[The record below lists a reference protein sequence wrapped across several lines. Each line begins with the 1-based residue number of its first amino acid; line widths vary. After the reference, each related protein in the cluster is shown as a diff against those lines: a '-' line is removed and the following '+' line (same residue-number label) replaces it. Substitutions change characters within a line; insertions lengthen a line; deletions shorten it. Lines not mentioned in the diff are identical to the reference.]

1 VPDRPLTIL
10 LAAPAYWPA
19 AAFGGP
25 IPVMRELVRRSTE
38 RGHTVN
44 VVTTSLLDL
53 HRRPAARSVTQ
64 EVDGA
69 TVHYLGTPLSYRW
82 MGLAPGLPLALRSV
96 PRPDVVHLLGFRDPL
111 GSAVATWAR
120 ATGVPYVL
128 EPLGMFRPRM
138 RKVRLK
144 EGFDRA
150 FGRPIARGAEA
161 VLTASEREREDVIA
175 FGLDPRRVLVRGNGF
190 PEAPDRLPDPL
201 ETRARLGIPPN
212 APTALYVGRIAD
224 GKGIELLVEAARRA
238 PYAHVVVA
246 GPDDRHPATE
256 RLRLAEGEPGL
267 AGRLHVLP
275 PTDGP
280 PWGLYAAADAFVL
293 ASAGESFGM
302 AAAEAAA
309 TGTAV
314 VVSDRCGVADAFEEG
329 EALVVPYEPERVVET
344 VRDLLSDPAL
354 LEQLALGATE
364 AARRNAWDVVAE
376 RQEAIYRAAAARTV
390 ATKFSM
396 LGS

>member
-10 LAAPAYWPA
+10 VAAPAYWPA

-25 IPVMRELVRRSTE
+25 IPVMRELVRGSTE
-38 RGHTVN
+38 RGHRVE

-53 HRRPAARSVTQ
+53 HRRAAARSATD

-69 TVHYLGTPLSYRW
+69 TVHYLGTPVSYRW
-82 MGLAPGLPLALRSV
+82 MGFTPSLPLVLRDL

-111 GSAVATWAR
+111 TSAVAAWAR
-120 ATGVPYVL
+120 ARGVPYVL
-128 EPLGMFRPRM
+128 EPLGMFRPRL

-144 EGFDRA
+144 EGFDRVV
-150 FGRPIARGAEA
+150 GRPIARGAEA
-161 VLTASEREREDVIA
+161 VLTASAREREDVIA

-190 PEAPDRLPDPL
+190 PAAPDPL
-201 ETRARLGIPPN
+201 PDAAAARARLGIPAD

-224 GKGIELLVEAARRA
+224 GKGIELLVEAARRT
-238 PYAHVVVA
+238 PDAHVVVA
-246 GPDDRHPATE
+246 GPDDRHAATE
-256 RLRLAEGEPGL
+256 RLRLAEREPGL

-280 PWGLYAAADAFVL
+280 PWELYAAADAFVL

-309 TGTAV
+309 AGTPV
-314 VVSDRCGVADAFEEG
+314 VVSDRCGVADAFDEG
-329 EALVVPYEPERVVET
+329 EALVVPYEPELVVEA

-354 LEQLALGATE
+354 REQLATGAAE
-364 AARRNAWDVVAE
+364 AARRNAWDVVSE

-390 ATKFSM
+390 ATKLSM